1 MGFWLWCIRA
11 MPPKKKSSPLSRYL
25 SKIGK
30 KGGMAG
36 KGKAKA
42 RSSDQARAAVN
53 ARWEKARKAQESGAD
68 EAKD

>member
-1 MGFWLWCIRA
+1 
-11 MPPKKKSSPLSRYL
+11 MPPKKKNSPVSRYL

-53 ARWEKARKAQESGAD
+53 ARWEKARQ
-68 EAKD
+68 AKDSDAEAAQD